1 MAWRLL
7 SPVMGARAGRLTHS
21 RLIGIE
27 IGMAQNEQ
35 VSEGIAANQKKGS
48 SKMVMVMG
56 VAMLA
61 MAGVCAYVLLG
72 PRAAPPASATEE
84 PKVALSKQEQYLPL
98 DPPFVVNFKDD
109 QSMRF
114 LQVGVSLMSHDAAAL
129 AAAKDA
135 DPVIRNAL
143 VMLFSSQDYSILSD
157 AAGKEKLQAQALEAV
172 RKILEKRLGRP
183 GVEALYFTS
192 FVMQ

>member
-1 MAWRLL
+1 
-7 SPVMGARAGRLTHS
+7 
-21 RLIGIE
+21 
-27 IGMAQNEQ
+27 MAQNEQ
-35 VSEGIAANQKKGS
+35 VMEAPVSPAKKGS
-48 SKMVMVMG
+48 SKVVIIMG
-56 VAMLA
+56 VALLA

-72 PRAAPPASATEE
+72 AHAAPGTAAAPEE
-84 PKVALSKQEQYLPL
+84 AKVAVSKQEQYLPL
-98 DPPFVVNFKDD
+98 DPPFVVNFRDD

-143 VMLFSSQDYSILSD
+143 VMLFSSQDYTILSD
-157 AAGKEKLQAQALEAV
+157 AAGKQKLQAQALAAV
-172 RKILEKRLGRP
+172 RKIVGERLGRP
-183 GVEALYFTS
+183 GIEALYFTS

>member
-1 MAWRLL
+1 
-7 SPVMGARAGRLTHS
+7 
-21 RLIGIE
+21 
-27 IGMAQNEQ
+27 MAQNEQ
-35 VSEGIAANQKKGS
+35 AESAAPKKGGN
-48 SKMVMVMG
+48 KTVMIMG

-61 MAGVCAYVLLG
+61 MAGVSGYLVMNARNG
-72 PRAAPPASATEE
+72 GHGGAAAAE
-84 PKVALSKQEQYLPL
+84 PQVVLSKQEQYLTM

-129 AAAKDA
+129 AAAKEA

-143 VMLFSSQDYSILSD
+143 VMLFSSQDYTILSD
-157 AAGKEKLQAQALEAV
+157 AAGKQKLQAQALDAV

>member
-1 MAWRLL
+1 
-7 SPVMGARAGRLTHS
+7 
-21 RLIGIE
+21 
-27 IGMAQNEQ
+27 MAQNEQ
-35 VSEGIAANQKKGS
+35 AENKAAPKKGAN
-48 SKMVMVMG
+48 KLVIGMG

-61 MAGVCAYVLLG
+61 MAGGSAYVVLG
-72 PRAAPPASATEE
+72 AHHGSQGGTEPEE
-84 PKVALSKQEQYLPL
+84 PKVVMSKQEQYLTL

-114 LQVGVSLMSHDAAAL
+114 LQVGVSLMSHDAASL
-129 AAAKDA
+129 AAAKEA

-143 VMLFSSQDYSILSD
+143 VMLFSSQDYTILSD
-157 AAGKEKLQAQALEAV
+157 AAGKQKLQAQALDAV

>member
-1 MAWRLL
+1 
-7 SPVMGARAGRLTHS
+7 
-21 RLIGIE
+21 
-27 IGMAQNEQ
+27 MAQNEQ
-35 VSEGIAANQKKGS
+35 EGMAAAPKKGS
-48 SKMVMVMG
+48 NKVVMIMG
-56 VAMLA
+56 VAMVA
-61 MAGVCAYVLLG
+61 MAGVSGYLVMNAHSG
-72 PRAAPPASATEE
+72 AHGAAAAEE
-84 PKVALSKQEQYLPL
+84 PKVVVSKEEQYLTL

-129 AAAKDA
+129 AAAKEA

-157 AAGKEKLQAQALEAV
+157 AAGKQKLQAQVLDVV